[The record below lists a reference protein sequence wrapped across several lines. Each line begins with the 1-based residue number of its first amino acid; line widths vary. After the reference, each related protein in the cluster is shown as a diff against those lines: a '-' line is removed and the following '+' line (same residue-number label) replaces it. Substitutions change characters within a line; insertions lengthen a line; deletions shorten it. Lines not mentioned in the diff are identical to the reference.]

1 MAKNCIIDPL
11 SCITKIALLQYLPD
25 KTKLSIGNYI
35 ISIQEPSWPL
45 QTIVRT
51 GYDSRDDLWFIYSPI
66 IKAIEWYILD
76 ENFDKEMKESIQEI
90 MRHTISGIDK
100 LQQTYKEGN
109 VVLSLQL
116 MKNLISDALE
126 CKLKTEHIYI
136 VKTGTEGITLGDSIR
151 ENINRNDIVNIC
163 KLLVEASINQ
173 TDNNKLRIYVDPIKK
188 LLNIRDQ
195 QFQALM
201 YRINTTI

>member
-1 MAKNCIIDPL
+1 MSKNCIIDPFT
-11 SCITKIALLQYLPD
+11 CITKIALLQFLPD

-66 IKAIEWYILD
+66 IKAIEWYLVD
-76 ENFDKEMKESIQEI
+76 DKFDKEMKDAIIDI
-90 MRHTISGIDK
+90 MKHTIYGIEK
-100 LQQTYKEGN
+100 LQHTYREGN

-116 MKNLISDALE
+116 MKNLITDALE
-126 CKLKTEHIYI
+126 SKLNNDHIYVI
-136 VKTGTEGITLGDSIR
+136 RQTTDGITLGDSIR
-151 ENINRNDIVNIC
+151 ENIDRNDINNIRS
-163 KLLVEASINQ
+163 LLKEASNNQ
-173 TDNNKLRIYVDPIKK
+173 NDINKLRIYVEPIKK

-195 QFQALM
+195 QFQAIM